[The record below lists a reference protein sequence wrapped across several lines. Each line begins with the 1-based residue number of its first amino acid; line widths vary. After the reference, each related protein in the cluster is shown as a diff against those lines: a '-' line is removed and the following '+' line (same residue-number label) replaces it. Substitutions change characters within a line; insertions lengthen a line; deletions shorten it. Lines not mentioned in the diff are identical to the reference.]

1 MNTTEK
7 LCKIFA
13 DEFNFNSLEITGE
26 TAFTEL
32 GLDSLDLVEA
42 VMRVEDAFSI
52 EIPDEAFSAFHTV
65 GDVANYINNL

>member
-7 LCKIFA
+7 LCSIFA
-13 DEFNFNSLEITGE
+13 EEFNFNSLEITE
-26 TAFTEL
+26 ESSFSEL

-52 EIPDEAFSAFHTV
+52 EIPDEAFSQFRTV
-65 GDVANYINNL
+65 GDVVNYINNL